1 MKWNASSLAPLF
13 LLLAGCMG
21 GGGGYSN
28 AGLEPA
34 SGQGSVAAQGWDGGN
49 DRRQQNAPPQ
59 QQDGYQQQAYQQPQ
73 GQSGGSPYAA
83 TAGGP
88 GTSYERPDMGY
99 DQQQQGQPSYSNGN
113 YRQRPPQQQQYEPQP
128 QQNRPPQQQADGYAD
143 PAAGAS
149 GPSGRSG
156 SARHDEVGYAG
167 VRGVSGG
174 DNGAV
179 VAVHRSLPAG
189 SYVEVTGLENGRTIL
204 VLVTGSMGP
213 GADHLIDLSP
223 AAARQL
229 GSTSMTIPVR
239 VRAINP
245 TGPDQAALQAG
256 QPAGERPDTPPVLLN
271 ALRKQLPAFNA
282 GAAPAPAPSYGRPPA
297 SGPARAAP
305 GGKGYYV
312 QVGAFSNAA
321 NANGLAQSLGGFVRA
336 GGGLHRVQMG
346 PYRTAGEA
354 EAARAEAARR
364 GYGDARV
371 FAQN

>member
-1 MKWNASSLAPLF
+1 MKWNASALAPLF

-21 GGGGYSN
+21 GGGGYAN

-34 SGQGSVAAQGWDGGN
+34 SGQGSIAAQGWGG
-49 DRRQQNAPPQ
+49 REGGGRQNAPPRQ
-59 QQDGYQQQAYQQPQ
+59 QQGGYQQQPDQYQ
-73 GQSGGSPYAA
+73 GGAGPYAA

-88 GTSYERPDMGY
+88 GASYERPDMGY
-99 DQQQQGQPSYSNGN
+99 DQQQGQPDTSAGS
-113 YRQRPPQQQQYEPQP
+113 YRQRPPQQQQYQP
-128 QQNRPPQQQADGYAD
+128 RQAADTSYPD
-143 PAAGAS
+143 PAAGAA

-156 SARHDEVGYAG
+156 NARHDEVGYAG
-167 VRGVSGG
+167 VRGVAGG
-174 DNGAV
+174 DGGAV
-179 VAVHRSLPAG
+179 VAMHRSLPAG

-229 GSTSMTIPVR
+229 GSNSATIPVR

-256 QPAGERPDTPPVLLN
+256 QAAAPRPDTPPVLLN
-271 ALRKQLPAFNA
+271 ALRKQLPAFNVA
-282 GAAPAPAPSYGRPPA
+282 AAPTPPAPGYGRPAATP
-297 SGPARAAP
+297 PRPAP

-312 QVGAFSNAA
+312 QVGAFANAA
-321 NANGLAQSLGGFVRA
+321 NANGLARSLGGFVRT